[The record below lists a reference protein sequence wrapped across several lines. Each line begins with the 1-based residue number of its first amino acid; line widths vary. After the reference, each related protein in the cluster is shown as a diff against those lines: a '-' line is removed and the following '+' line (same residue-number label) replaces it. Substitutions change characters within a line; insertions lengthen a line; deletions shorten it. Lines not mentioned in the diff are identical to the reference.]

1 MADETTYTT
10 PAGQDPAAGQEPGG
24 ETFDEARAKALIAK
38 LRDEVKATKGEA
50 KELAEL
56 RQARKT
62 ADEAALTEQQ
72 KLAKRAADLE
82 AENTR
87 ISAEALADR
96 TNARIERQAARL
108 GAVDPELLARLIPPA
123 SIERDADGT
132 PTNLEALIKDVL
144 KARPYLVAT
153 TGTPAQ
159 PATSATNGAR
169 QAPAGSATYSKAQ
182 LADYTFYSKHKDDI
196 QAAMREGRIVD

>member
-1 MADETTYTT
+1 MADETTDTT

-50 KELAEL
+50 RELAEL

-96 TNARIERQAARL
+96 TNAHRARRRRHADQPGGADQGRPEGQALPGRHHGHAGTAGNQRDQRGAAGTGRQRHLLEGAAR
-108 GAVDPELLARLIPPA
+108 RLH
-123 SIERDADGT
+123 
-132 PTNLEALIKDVL
+132 VL
-144 KARPYLVAT
+144 QHA
-153 TGTPAQ
+153 
-159 PATSATNGAR
+159 
-169 QAPAGSATYSKAQ
+169 
-182 LADYTFYSKHKDDI
+182 
-196 QAAMREGRIVD
+196 